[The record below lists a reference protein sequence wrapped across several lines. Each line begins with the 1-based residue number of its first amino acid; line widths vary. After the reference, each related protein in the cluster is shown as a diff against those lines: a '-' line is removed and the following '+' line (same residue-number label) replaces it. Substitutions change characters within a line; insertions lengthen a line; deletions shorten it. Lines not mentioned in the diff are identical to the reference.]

1 MMESY
6 VRCRARD
13 RKQQISDNFI
23 LSKALTLNLSTLF
36 NEKAELCNPWD
47 FYPQTFKEDK
57 ENYEH
62 QKLPII
68 GTSADGGLMNLTDEG
83 SRECNPAYFIVRKGV
98 KMYG

>member
-23 LSKALTLNLSTLF
+23 LSKALTLNIRNWKQNLLIT
-36 NEKAELCNPWD
+36 
-47 FYPQTFKEDK
+47 
-57 ENYEH
+57 
-62 QKLPII
+62 

-83 SRECNPAYFIVRKGV
+83 SRECNPAYFIVRKGGENV
-98 KMYG
+98 WVTHLQN